1 MQDCIKLKGAVTY
14 CVPYT
19 EVLFD
24 QQKKLPPSGVWAVDF
39 VVLSGHCRK
48 AAPYENGEIC
58 SPIVSV
64 SAVAH

>member
-24 QQKKLPPSGVWAVDF
+24 QQKKLPPSGVWATY
-39 VVLSGHCRK
+39 SGRYPFTFSGDIRSHSRWLM
-48 AAPYENGEIC
+48 AR
-58 SPIVSV
+58 S
-64 SAVAH
+64 